1 MDILL
6 ELLKAGLSIAFI
18 IFVLLAIA
26 TLFIVVFEFA
36 TEIDDR
42 LTRRLK

>member
-6 ELLKAGLSIAFI
+6 DLLKAGLSVAFI
-18 IFVLLAIA
+18 IFVLLATA

-36 TEIDDR
+36 TEIDNR
-42 LTRRLK
+42 ITRRFK